1 MRKLLFQRW
10 CSKAVSGIRCSP
22 ERETISQELFDHME
36 DIYQSLTADGMDPK
50 QAQHRAVAAMGSAEE
65 LAPQLAAI
73 HRPFWGMLELFCR
86 RSLVILVCITI
97 LSFGFFV
104 LENFFFDP
112 IFQEFDP
119 DAGLLLSG
127 NLRQTGIME
136 SDSTATSDGYTIA
149 VDRVSLWERSEE
161 DADSLIQHYCNIQIK
176 VFNPLPW
183 ADVPDFSGWYW
194 AEDSLGNYYYS
205 ACEDSTAMECS
216 IQATDYRT
224 GYFTTIQDLWL
235 SPFVS
240 MDAQWIKLHY
250 DRSGRDIV
258 LYIELSGGAQP

>member
-22 ERETISQELFDHME
+22 ERETVSQELFDHME
-36 DIYQSLTADGMDPK
+36 DLYQTLTAEGVDPK
-50 QAQHRAVAAMGSAEE
+50 EAQHRAVAAMGSAEE

-86 RSLVILVCITI
+86 RALVILAFITL

-112 IFQEFDP
+112 MLQEFDP
-119 DAGLLLSG
+119 DAGLSLSG
-127 NLRQTGIME
+127 NLRQTGIIEADAMA
-136 SDSTATSDGYTIA
+136 SSDGYSISI
-149 VDRVSLWERSEE
+149 DRVSLWERSQ
-161 DADSLIQHYCNIQIK
+161 DSDCRYYCNIQIK

-183 ADVPDFSGWYW
+183 ADVPEFSGWYW

-205 ACEDSTAMECS
+205 SNEDSSGKESS

-224 GYFTTIQDLWL
+224 GFFTTVQDLWL
-235 SPFVS
+235 SPWVS
-240 MDAQWIKLHY
+240 QEAQWIQLHY

-258 LYIELSGGAQP
+258 LYIALSGGEQP